1 MRALVTDA
9 DLVKLAHW
17 LEARRRWPSD
27 ETGVEALRRT
37 VDDAEVVRS
46 EDVPPDVV
54 TLHSRV
60 RVVDLEHGAEEV
72 YTLVG
77 AQGALGANTVSA
89 SSPVGAALLGRRAGD
104 EVAYRDPGGGRRL
117 RIREVVYQPER
128 RP

>member
-1 MRALVTDA
+1 MRALVTDVDMA
-9 DLVKLAHW
+9 KLAHW

-27 ETGVEALRRT
+27 ENGAEALRRT
-37 VDDAEVVRS
+37 VDAAQVVRS

-60 RVVDLEHGAEEV
+60 RVVDLGQGTEDV

-77 AQGALGANTVSA
+77 AEGGLARNTVSA
-89 SSPVGAALLGRRAGD
+89 SSPAGAALLGRRTGD
-104 EVAYRDPGGGRRL
+104 EVAYRDRGGWTRVRV
-117 RIREVVYQPER
+117 REVVYQPER